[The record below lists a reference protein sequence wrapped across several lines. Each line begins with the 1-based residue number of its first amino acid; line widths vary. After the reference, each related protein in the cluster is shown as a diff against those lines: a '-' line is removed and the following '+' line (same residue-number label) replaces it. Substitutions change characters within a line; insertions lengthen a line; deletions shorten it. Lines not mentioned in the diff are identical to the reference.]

1 MANGSITTSGSL
13 IQFDDYWRNAASANL
28 PAFYVKTNQ
37 GKMNAGTTVTWGTTV
52 FDNGNDMGSQ
62 LFTAPRDGIYFFY
75 CWMMS
80 ENDGSNIN
88 DYYSIR
94 KNNSSSNY
102 TDVLG
107 VYSTSTTNHHKQWSG
122 GTTFS
127 LSSGDNVRVVID
139 RMDNGMYASSTAYNA
154 FCGCYLGR
162 Q

>member
-1 MANGSITTSGSL
+1 MTNGSITTSGSS
-13 IQFDDYWRNAASANL
+13 IQFDDYWRNAASTNL

-37 GKMNAGTTVTWGTTV
+37 GIMPSGTTVTWGTTV

-75 CWMMS
+75 CWLMS

-88 DYYSIR
+88 DYFSIR
-94 KNNSSSNY
+94 KNNSNSGY
-102 TDVLG
+102 TNTKRN
-107 VYSTSTTNHHKQWSG
+107 YSTSTTAHHKQWSG

-139 RMDNGMYASSTAYNA
+139 RMDNGMYANSTSYTA